1 MARSKAQKRSTAE
14 ARKERDAKRMRETR
28 LGDAL
33 VAWEEEVDKLR
44 EAIEPFRNQKG
55 KVRSMEQNVMAMQTT
70 LYYMQ
75 AAREQ
80 AEETEDISV
89 LSIGLVDISVA
100 RHHGMKMD
108 HVREVRNT
116 LLHENEMVSATSSY
130 SNRGAGSD
138 MYVRNTVL
146 EYEQREFIVEFVD
159 QQHSEGMTVTNRKLR
174 KAIHVKIGI
183 EISRST
189 LQRYM
194 RKLGM
199 TWKPTKPKARTY
211 KAYRQDSIGTFLIGY
226 SKLKEQIRTDG
237 RVIPVFTDESY
248 IHQGHG
254 RSMSYFRDGGTD
266 FNKKSGKGPRLI
278 ILHAISSRGPVCEY
292 EDGLPIDDIKWS
304 GNTPHPHL
312 RDDGCRTAECLW
324 LSSSSTGDYHDNMNS
339 EMFMLWVQERLV
351 PAFEKQNPGR
361 RMCLIADNAPY
372 HHKRVVG
379 SLNSLSKK
387 KLIDLAREHDCWY
400 IEVPATP
407 LRLAA
412 IEEDDDNE
420 YDYVEE
426 NGDFFVVDISKQWDM
441 IAKPKAR
448 SRPFC
453 PSKQEMQIGLVNWM
467 KEQKPELLEC
477 KVEAY
482 LKSRGHEVLWT
493 PPYCAKLQPIELFW
507 AAGKNYAAEN
517 CWNGRTMKQTV
528 QLLREGWYGNEQ
540 HWPDGCNSSWI
551 GKENMMR
558 RKVTSAS
565 CAGMVAKAEHYMN
578 TFFIPIAG
586 FKGTVDNLEV
596 PEGFQPTTEDMPMD
610 MLVCMDDEE
619 EE

>member
-1 MARSKAQKRSTAE
+1 
-14 ARKERDAKRMRETR
+14 MRETR
-28 LGDAL
+28 LGDAIIE
-33 VAWEEEVDKLR
+33 WEEETELLR
-44 EAIEPFRNQKG
+44 EALEPFRNQRG
-55 KVRSMEQNVMAMQTT
+55 KVRSLEQNIMAMQTV
-70 LYYMQ
+70 LYYME

-80 AEETEDISV
+80 AEETEDITA
-89 LSIGLVDISVA
+89 LSLTLVDASVS

-108 HVREVRNT
+108 HVRECRKT
-116 LLHENEMVSATSSY
+116 LLEGNEMVSATSSS
-130 SNRGAGSD
+130 SNRGAGSENYSKTMVLD
-138 MYVRNTVL
+138 HDERKFIL
-146 EYEQREFIVEFVD
+146 EYID
-159 QQHSEGMTVTNRKLR
+159 TQHSDGKTVTNRKLR
-174 KAIHVKIGI
+174 KAIHVQLDV
-183 EISRST
+183 EIARST

-194 RKLGM
+194 RCLGM
-199 TWKPTKPKARTY
+199 SWKPTKPKARTY

-226 SKLKEQIRTDG
+226 SKLKERIRNDG
-237 RVIPVFTDESY
+237 RIIPVFTDESY

-254 RSMSYFRDGGTD
+254 RSMSYFREGGSD

-278 ILHAISSRGPVCEY
+278 ILHAISQYGPVCEY
-292 EDGLPIDDIKWS
+292 EDGLPIDDLKWN
-304 GNTPHPHL
+304 GNTPHPTL

-351 PAFEKQNPGR
+351 PSFEKQNPGR
-361 RMCLIADNAPY
+361 KMCLIADNAPY

-387 KLIDLAREHDCWY
+387 KLIDLAEEHGCWY
-400 IEVPATP
+400 IEMPATP
-407 LRLAA
+407 ERLKAF
-412 IEEDDDNE
+412 EEDDEDE
-420 YDYVEE
+420 YDCVEE
-426 NGDFFVVDISKQWDM
+426 NGDFFVVDISEQWDM
-441 IAKPKAR
+441 IAKPKSK

-517 CWNGRTMKQTV
+517 CWNGRNMKETV
-528 QLLREGWYGNEQ
+528 QLLREGWYGNE
-540 HWPDGCNSSWI
+540 HLWPEGCDSSWI
-551 GKENMMR
+551 GEGNMLR
-558 RKVTSAS
+558 RKMVSAS
-565 CAGMVAKAEHYMN
+565 CAGMVAKAEEYMDK
-578 TFFIPIAG
+578 FFIPIAG
-586 FKGTVDNLEV
+586 FKGDIDNLQV
-596 PEGFQPTTEDMPMD
+596 PEDFKATTDDMPMD
-610 MLVCMDDEE
+610 MLVCLNDEE